1 MNEDNLLEVDYDIP
15 SLNDLGFEEFEVN
28 ENSVFKFK
36 GGETTGRSRVDDYFL
51 EQKMYLIIST
61 LVTVYLEKT
70 TVQNFHPGLQM
81 DHYQLNTFIISLWN
95 MKMM

>member
-1 MNEDNLLEVDYDIP
+1 MKIQFSNLKEVK
-15 SLNDLGFEEFEVN
+15 LLVGLGLMII
-28 ENSVFKFK
+28 
-36 GGETTGRSRVDDYFL
+36 FL

-81 DHYQLNTFIISLWN
+81 DHYQLNTFIISL
-95 MKMM
+95 

>member
-1 MNEDNLLEVDYDIP
+1 MKIQFSNLKEVKLLA
-15 SLNDLGFEEFEVN
+15 SLGLMII
-28 ENSVFKFK
+28 
-36 GGETTGRSRVDDYFL
+36 FL
-51 EQKMYLIIST
+51 EQKMYPSINI

-81 DHYQLNTFIISLWN
+81 DHYQLDTFIMSLWN